1 MTLLI
6 LPPRRTGDIES
17 DIRAMDLLIDA
28 QGRCR
33 QICAVDLSNAV
44 WRKGYVHIR
53 QKRRTVVVS
62 FSPALVR
69 LPTIEVTL
77 TTIADINPRSTSLI
91 IDESSAT
98 ATTFGTNWK
107 AACRRICELAIASQ
121 NTQDASADTSRC
133 MSEPLISPE
142 NLDDPEYIISATL
155 KQYARC
161 DPELLTREIL
171 EQLWEA
177 GYDVRPNCL

>member
-33 QICAVDLSNAV
+33 QICAIDLSNSV

-53 QKRRTVVVS
+53 QKRRAVVVS

-77 TTIADINPRSTSLI
+77 TTIADINPRCTSLI
-91 IDESSAT
+91 IDESGAT
-98 ATTFGTNWK
+98 ARTFGGNWK
-107 AACRRICELAIASQ
+107 AACTRICELATASQ
-121 NTQDASADTSRC
+121 NTQKTSTDTSRYRPK
-133 MSEPLISPE
+133 SLIASK

-177 GYDVRPNCL
+177 GYDVRPNRL

>member
-1 MTLLI
+1 MKPLI
-6 LPPRRTGDIES
+6 SPPRRTGDVES
-17 DIRAMDLLIDA
+17 DIRAMDLLINA

-33 QICAVDLSNAV
+33 QICAVDLSSAV
-44 WRKGYVHIR
+44 WRKGYAHIR
-53 QKRRTVVVS
+53 QERRTVIVS

-77 TTIADINPRSTSLI
+77 NTIADLNPRSTSVV
-91 IDESSAT
+91 IDERSRA

-107 AACRRICELAIASQ
+107 AACRWICELAAASQ
-121 NTQDASADTSRC
+121 HAQDASADTFRC
-133 MSEPLISPE
+133 MSEPSISPE
-142 NLDDPEYIISATL
+142 KFDDPEYIISATL

-161 DPELLTREIL
+161 DPEFLTREIL